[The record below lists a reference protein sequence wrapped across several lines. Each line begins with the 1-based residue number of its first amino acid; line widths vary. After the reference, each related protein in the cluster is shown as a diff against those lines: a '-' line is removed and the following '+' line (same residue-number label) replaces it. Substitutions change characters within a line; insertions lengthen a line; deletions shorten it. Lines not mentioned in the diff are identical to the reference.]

1 MRKVVH
7 IIIFNLS
14 MFILLMIGIQNSS
27 DRRKVN
33 FIIGETVNLP
43 VSFIIGTFFISGS
56 LSASLLKIDLDT
68 KN

>member
-1 MRKVVH
+1 
-7 IIIFNLS
+7 
-14 MFILLMIGIQNSS
+14 MIGIQNSS

-43 VSFIIGTFFISGS
+43 VSFIIGTFFTSGS